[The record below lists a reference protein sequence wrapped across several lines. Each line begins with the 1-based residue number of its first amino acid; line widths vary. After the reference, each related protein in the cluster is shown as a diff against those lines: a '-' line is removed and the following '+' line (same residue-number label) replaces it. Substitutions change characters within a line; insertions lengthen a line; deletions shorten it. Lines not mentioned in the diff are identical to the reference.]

1 MDHSPRAS
9 EHADLLQF
17 APVEAFSACLA
28 PFPEIMSCS
37 N

>member
-1 MDHSPRAS
+1 MDRSPRAS
-9 EHADLLQF
+9 EHADLPQF